1 MKKFEISNIAG
12 FRSKDKF
19 YAIDYIISKK
29 DQSIDFLKQGSIV
42 LMTIMR
48 DTNLQQIKQKRIN
61 INSFQILQMIGL
73 GGFSKVFLGKQKY

>member
-42 LMTIMR
+42 LLTIMR
-48 DTNLQQIKQKRIN
+48 DTNLQQIK
-61 INSFQILQMIGL
+61 
-73 GGFSKVFLGKQKY
+73 